1 MTNKLNYT
9 YLDRINNALSFPS
22 QTTPLSPAHG
32 LISNTNNKLV
42 LLSDSCQKV
51 NALYRAIKLFLERWP
66 DNNFFL
72 RAKKWKDNDVKS
84 LREKGETLQTFTKKL
99 LLNFRLKTQT
109 S

>member
-1 MTNKLNYT
+1 MTNQLNYT

-32 LISNTNNKLV
+32 LISNTNNKLG

-66 DNNFFL
+66 DNFFY
-72 RAKKWKDNDVKS
+72 
-84 LREKGETLQTFTKKL
+84 
-99 LLNFRLKTQT
+99 
-109 S
+109 

>member
-42 LLSDSCQKV
+42 LLRDRSKSFIQGHKV
-51 NALYRAIKLFLERWP
+51 IFGKMAR
-66 DNNFFL
+66 
-72 RAKKWKDNDVKS
+72 
-84 LREKGETLQTFTKKL
+84 
-99 LLNFRLKTQT
+99 
-109 S
+109 

>member
-1 MTNKLNYT
+1 MTNQLNYT

-66 DNNFFL
+66 DNNFFY
-72 RAKKWKDNDVKS
+72 
-84 LREKGETLQTFTKKL
+84 
-99 LLNFRLKTQT
+99 
-109 S
+109 

>member
-51 NALYRAIKLFLERWP
+51 K
-66 DNNFFL
+66 FFIQGQ
-72 RAKKWKDNDVKS
+72 KV
-84 LREKGETLQTFTKKL
+84 F
-99 LLNFRLKTQT
+99 FF
-109 S
+109 